1 MKRVGQITWDGE
13 GIKSVPK
20 GLIESVKGSKSYE
33 FKKTIYKIGVQGR
46 PDDKIKLNNNVFYI
60 GQTGILDIEGW
71 KIETFTVPQYESDTI
86 SGDFLVDKDFLI
98 DVCWEE

>member
-1 MKRVGQITWDGE
+1 MKRVGQITWDSE
-13 GIKSVPK
+13 KDKIKSVPK
-20 GLIESVKGSKSYE
+20 DLIDTESYK
-33 FKKTIYKIGVQGR
+33 FKKTIYKIGIQGR

-71 KIETFTVPQYESDTI
+71 RIETFTVPQYESDTI